1 MDNFNIDEMT
11 ADDAVRY
18 FRDNVGALVLVDG
31 KANKYK
37 ALVKKGI
44 FNQMLE
50 ETGEYH
56 YLIEK
61 LWYHLSK
68 SSDSV
73 SEEYQVF
80 IPTSGHFS
88 GKYARRVKLEVNNVP
103 CVIQVSIYPLSDK
116 EIYLFILDE
125 LDESQSVDEA
135 LTTQKVK
142 SFQNTYLFSMY
153 IDVVK
158 DTINSISVTE
168 LSDDIINQELKFT
181 EWRMMIVNAIN
192 SEFKEQFLQWTD
204 PEYLKKN
211 FAPGK
216 TASFDCL
223 MMNLEGREIWVKLI
237 FSRVQTSIPD
247 DYRFVYMVQ
256 DINETTLDLI
266 STMEKYEDL
275 AAKDPLTAIF
285 NHGRMETEITNTI
298 KNLSEDSEPVSIMI
312 MDIDFF
318 KHVNDNYG
326 HSTGD
331 LTLKHFAGLLSG
343 YFENNNG
350 IVGRWGGE
358 EFVAVCYGADRAK
371 VVEIAEDIRKKVEEE
386 AFAVVGNITCSIG
399 ITTLNVGD
407 DFEKAYRRMDNALYE
422 AKSSGRNCIRS
433 I

>member
-1 MDNFNIDEMT
+1 MDNFIIDEMT
-11 ADDAVRY
+11 LEDAVSC
-18 FRDNVGALVLVDG
+18 FRDNVGALVFVDG

-37 ALVKKGI
+37 AAVRKGI
-44 FNQMLE
+44 FNTLLE

-88 GKYARRVKLEVNNVP
+88 GKYARRVKLKIGEVDF
-103 CVIQVSIYPLSDK
+103 VIQVSIYPLK
-116 EIYLFILDE
+116 EEETYLFLLDE
-125 LDESQSVDEA
+125 LDDRQSVDEN

-181 EWRMMIVNAIN
+181 QWRMMIVNAIN
-192 SEFKEQFLQWTD
+192 KEYQAQFLEWTE
-204 PEYLKKN
+204 PEYLKTHY
-211 FAPGK
+211 APGK

-237 FSRVQTSIPD
+237 FSRVQTTIPD

-266 STMEKYEDL
+266 ATMNKYEDL
-275 AAKDPLTAIF
+275 ASKDPLTQIY

-298 KNLSEDSEPVSIMI
+298 NKFAKEKVPVSLMI

-326 HSTGD
+326 HAVGD
-331 LTLKHFAGLLSG
+331 LTLKRFANMVTA
-343 YFENNNG
+343 YFDDNNG
-350 IVGRWGGE
+350 VVGRWGGE
-358 EFVAVCYGADRAK
+358 EFVAVCHETDSEKA
-371 VVEIAEDIRKKVEEE
+371 VEIAETIRSMIAAEK
-386 AFAVVGNITCSIG
+386 FTNVGNITCSIG
-399 ITTLNVGD
+399 VTSIIEGD

-422 AKSSGRNCIRS
+422 AKSSGRNCVRLA
-433 I
+433 